1 MNINISNTSDKPI
14 YQQLFEQISRQ
25 IIKGELPSNY
35 SLPAIRTAAKELRVS
50 IITVKKAW
58 EELERHGFIYTMVG
72 KGCFVADLSK
82 GDVTTLRDEMANE
95 KMEKDMIFYKE
106 LGLEL
111 KEIVD
116 MVKKHYMALESER

>member
-1 MNINISNTSDKPI
+1 MNIIISNTSDKPI
-14 YQQLFEQISRQ
+14 YQQLFDQISGQ
-25 IIKGELPSNY
+25 IIKGQLPNNY

-58 EELERHGFIYTMVG
+58 EELERHGFIYTMAG

-82 GDVTTLRDEMANE
+82 DDITNKRDNLAKH
-95 KMEKDMIFYKE
+95 KMEKDVIYYKE

-111 KEIVD
+111 ED
-116 MVKKHYMALESER
+116 LLDLVKKHY